1 MYKKP
6 HRVGH
11 GARNNAHIS
20 SLNLLS
26 ISSMRDERPHDRKI
40 RRSNSKP
47 SIQTFCNFSTVGEWV
62 GDSMLKAK
70 AKVSDPKDN
79 LKAKVLYFYA
89 MERSVSVFCYQII
102 RTMLRQKVYF
112 SSFSL

>member
-1 MYKKP
+1 
-6 HRVGH
+6 
-11 GARNNAHIS
+11 
-20 SLNLLS
+20 
-26 ISSMRDERPHDRKI
+26 
-40 RRSNSKP
+40 
-47 SIQTFCNFSTVGEWV
+47 
-62 GDSMLKAK
+62 MLKAK